1 MRGRK
6 ENIAQFRPQQPAFRI
21 NNQIR
26 VPQVRLIAAD
36 GANKGV
42 VDTRDAM
49 DMARAAHLDL
59 IEVAPN
65 ADPPV
70 CRIID
75 YGRFIYEKEK
85 KDRAAKKSQRVI
97 DIKGVQLRPKTTDHH
112 LAFKIRAARR
122 FLEQGNKVKV
132 TLRFRGRESAH
143 LHIARM
149 MLDKVVHGVAD
160 LAVVEVNP
168 NVEGRAMLLI
178 LAPTPTTLAN
188 VGLRSTQQR
197 VEAEREADLA
207 AGYDEAEEEV
217 ELDDDDAE
225 DDEIKSET
233 PVKLTKEQEATAR
246 KQQNR
251 EKLAQKRANE
261 QFGMP

>member
-6 ENIAQFRPQQPAFRI
+6 ESIAQFRPQQPAFRI

-36 GANKGV
+36 GANKGI
-42 VDTRDAM
+42 VDTRDAL
-49 DMARAAHLDL
+49 DMARSAHLDL

-75 YGRFIYEKEK
+75 YGRFLYEKEK
-85 KDRAAKKSQRVI
+85 KERAAKKSQKVI

-143 LHIARM
+143 LHVARM
-149 MLDKVVHGVAD
+149 MLDKVVQGVSD
-160 LAVVEVNP
+160 IAVVEVNP

-178 LAPTPTTLAN
+178 LAPTQATLAN
-188 VGLRSTQQR
+188 AHLKSTQQR
-197 VEAEREADLA
+197 IEAEREADKA
-207 AGYDEAEEEV
+207 AGYDEEAEEAEV
-217 ELDDDDAE
+217 ELEDDDD
-225 DDEIKSET
+225 EIELKVEE
-233 PVKLTKEQEATAR
+233 PAKLSNEQEGYCR
-246 KQQNR
+246 ILKYS
-251 EKLAQKRANE
+251 E
-261 QFGMP
+261 